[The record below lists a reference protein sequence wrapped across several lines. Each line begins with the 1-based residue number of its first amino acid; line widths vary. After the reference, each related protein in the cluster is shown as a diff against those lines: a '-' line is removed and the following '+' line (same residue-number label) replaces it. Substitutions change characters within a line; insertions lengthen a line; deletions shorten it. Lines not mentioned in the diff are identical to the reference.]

1 MNKKPIVLVI
11 LLVLVA
17 AVVLWQRGAGA
28 KPKKDL
34 VLYGNVEIREVEM
47 AFRGSGRL
55 AALAVDEGAT
65 VEAGALLAELDAQP
79 FRDSLAA
86 AEAEVQRAL
95 AELGKLE
102 RGNRPQEI
110 RRAEAALHQAEAL
123 ATKAADDLVR
133 QEGLAATGAASQK
146 VLEAARAAQ
155 ADTAAAVVAA
165 QQSLSLQ
172 KEGFRAEDIAVAR
185 ARLAGAEAA
194 RAQAQTAL
202 ADTRLLA
209 AERSTVSNRLRE
221 VGSMVSPRE
230 AIYTLALRDPV
241 YVRAYIGE
249 KDLGRVAPGTRVRV
263 KTDSSDQVFVGQ
275 VGFISP
281 KAEFTPKTVETTDLR
296 TALVYRLRIVVD
308 GGSEILRH
316 GMPVTA
322 YVESPGRADASQ
334 EG

>member
-1 MNKKPIVLVI
+1 MNKKPIVFVI
-11 LLVLVA
+11 LLVLA
-17 AVVLWQRGAGA
+17 ASFVIWQRGAGA

-55 AALAVDEGAT
+55 ISLAVDEGAT
-65 VEAGALLAELDAQP
+65 VEAGALLAELDDQP
-79 FRDSLAA
+79 FRDSLLA
-86 AEAEVQRAL
+86 AEAEVQRAQ
-95 AELGKLE
+95 AELAKLE
-102 RGNRPQEI
+102 HGNRPQEI
-110 RRAEAALHQAEAL
+110 QRAAAALHQAEAV
-123 ATKAADDLVR
+123 AAKAAADLTR

-155 ADTAAAVVAA
+155 AETAAAVVAA
-165 QQSLSLQ
+165 QQFLSLQ
-172 KEGFRAEDIAVAR
+172 KEGFRSEDIAVAR

-209 AERSTVSNRLRE
+209 PEKSTVSSRLRE
-221 VGSMVSPRE
+221 VGSMVSSRD
-230 AIYTLALRDPV
+230 AIYTLALRDPI
-241 YVRAYIGE
+241 YVRAYVGE
-249 KDLGRVAPGTRVRV
+249 TDLGRVGPGTRVRV
-263 KTDSSDQVFVGQ
+263 KTDSSEKVFVGQ

-308 GGSEILRH
+308 GGSETLRH
-316 GMPVTA
+316 GMPVTV
-322 YVESPGRADASQ
+322 YVELPENTDAKKA
-334 EG
+334 G